1 MRGGI
6 LPTDDPRGAKAEP
19 IEPLDPVREQKRAR
33 ILRAALEICAREGA
47 ATTRMEQIA
56 QRARVSKGTLYRFFE
71 SREELLLAAL
81 LDSYPQSLR
90 RVASGAGPE
99 PDPRVR
105 LTRVCEALAGALAE
119 LAAHA
124 RVHFQV
130 WGIVAGSPG
139 FEERLLRSLRAL
151 HAERRAEFEALVRAG
166 QAAGVF
172 RASVSPAVV
181 ADALDSLLAGF
192 VYRAA
197 FDPRAA
203 SPDALRA
210 CLDALVIGALM
221 GPSAQRSPETS
232 GRL

>member
-6 LPTDDPRGAKAEP
+6 LPIDEPRGANAEP
-19 IEPLDPVREQKRAR
+19 METLDPIREQKRAR
-33 ILRAALEICAREGA
+33 ILRAALEICARDGA

-81 LDSYPQSLR
+81 LDSYPKSLR
-90 RVASGAGPE
+90 AAAGADPE

-105 LTRVCEALAGALAE
+105 LKRWCEGLVGALAE
-119 LAAHA
+119 LATHA
-124 RVHFQV
+124 RVQYQV
-130 WGIVAGSPG
+130 WGIVAGAPG

-166 QAAGVF
+166 QAAGSF
-172 RASVSPAVV
+172 RASVSPTVV
-181 ADALDSLLAGF
+181 ADALDALLAGF
-192 VYRAA
+192 VYRAS

-210 CLDALVIGALM
+210 CLDALVIEALT
-221 GPSAQRSPETS
+221 GPTAQRSPETS